1 LASQDVNI
9 NINSKLNDKG
19 FQDLNR
25 SISKVG
31 ASTQTLQKGF
41 GNLQAALVGGLAGGL
56 ATVAAQLIPFTINA
70 VKVGASL
77 NNLRAG
83 FAGTAKDM
91 ELLRKATAGT
101 VGEAGLIALSNQATD
116 LGLTLEEQAKLFSLA
131 EDAGDKY
138 GGSLEENFQKIVN
151 ATDGS
156 AKGLRAVGIS
166 TTEYKKKV
174 EELTKSMGVK
184 IDEMEAE
191 EQLQIR
197 LQAIFELT
205 GTTLDT
211 VNKKTVDSADVL
223 EQLGIA
229 GEEVAAAFGSGLVK
243 SFGQAGSAA
252 SGLGKELQA
261 LNTIAEGIG
270 NFVGVTLAGLADKTL
285 KMIQQDIK
293 DINKV
298 ISFLNDINFFDNP
311 VGLIGAE
318 DAVMNS
324 LKVINPMLRDDFTD
338 RISTATKDFN
348 KDTNKDTTKGGQT
361 KTKEAEKEKEIL
373 TEIDRLQKEILAKEE
388 IKQKYVT
395 DNLTNTQAY
404 LDLLAQILDLQN
416 QLARAQEDPELSKLR
431 TMFPLGEGIGVP
443 RSPIEEVSLGATEEE
458 RQAAAKEEREKAFE
472 DGKAIYSN
480 ITNILSI
487 LGIQTDSFVG
497 KMINGFNSVLAIL
510 ESIRAVNSILNMIP
524 FLATGGS
531 VTAGS
536 PYIVGER
543 GAELFVPNSNG
554 QVFSNSQTMKILSQ
568 AQSSN
573 AGVVNVY
580 IGGTLD
586 GMKFL
591 KNNFPQY
598 ENLRTYKRVN

>member
-1 LASQDVNI
+1 MASQDVNI

-211 VNKKTVDSADVL
+211 VNAKTIDAADAL
-223 EQLGIA
+223 EQLGLVIPTLA
-229 GEEVAAAFGSGLVK
+229 EGLGSGLVEGFSEATK
-243 SFGQAGSAA
+243 SAEEFGITLEDIGTISKGIGEDIGSFVGNIVKDFKWLINQTGDLLTDFFEATL
-252 SGLGKELQA
+252 SEDLKNQRRVDLRLKEL
-261 LNTIAEGIG
+261 ER
-270 NFVGVTLAGLADKTL
+270 
-285 KMIQQDIK
+285 QDIEA
-293 DINKV
+293 NQ
-298 ISFLNDINFFDNP
+298 FGPFATEEQL
-311 VGLIGAE
+311 A
-318 DAVMNS
+318 S
-324 LKVINPMLRDDFTD
+324 LKRRGITPK
-338 RISTATKDFN
+338 SSS
-348 KDTNKDTTKGGQT
+348 KGGQT
-361 KTKEAEKEKEIL
+361 TQKEAEKTKEIL
-373 TEIDRLQKEILAKEE
+373 TEIDRIQKELIAKEE
-388 IKQKYVT
+388 IKQKFVT

-404 LDLLAQILDLQN
+404 VDLLAQILDLQN
-416 QLARAQEDPELSKLR
+416 QLARAKIDPETFKFMNATLPEFA
-431 TMFPLGEGIGVP
+431 TVP
-443 RSPIEEVSLGATEEE
+443 RTPIEEISFGATEEE
-458 RQAAAKEEREKAFE
+458 RQAAAKAEREKAIE

-480 ITNILSI
+480 ITNILNI

-510 ESIRAVNSILNMIP
+510 ESIRAVNSILNIIP

-543 GAELFVPNSNG
+543 GPELFMPNSNG

-568 AQSSN
+568 AQNSN